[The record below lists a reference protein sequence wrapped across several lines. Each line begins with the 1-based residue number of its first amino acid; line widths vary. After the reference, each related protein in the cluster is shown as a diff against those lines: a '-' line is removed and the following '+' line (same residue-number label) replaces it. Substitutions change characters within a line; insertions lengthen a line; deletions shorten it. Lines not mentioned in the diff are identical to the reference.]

1 MSTYDNRSSVRAR
14 WHGGAR
20 LRWLALALVA
30 TVGVTAAACSSGG
43 DSPRANAVRTVKLAV
58 TASSLDTV
66 IYAVAEHENTF
77 AKHHIQ
83 VLLTNIQAGQ
93 EDIAMQQL
101 IQGAVDFTLTA
112 AADPITAD
120 SSFAAEGGSTPL
132 RIVAAGGSTTNVVL
146 ASKINYTGLDSLR
159 GLRLAVTDPTAN
171 HRIQFEWYLN
181 QHGTSAKKLGITF
194 VTVSSADLPTA
205 LANGQ
210 IDGFVHAEPTTSL
223 AIRQDHARLAF
234 NVTGAAQ
241 QAASRALTTRTS
253 YLKSNRQTVQ
263 DMVDALQDAGKDY
276 ATMSEATVVGIYST
290 WLGADSGLMTSIY
303 HSKAVDP
310 RMTPLRQAA
319 NAFWTADR
327 PAMVQEGT
335 LDNKATQGDLFDY
348 SFSQ

>member
-1 MSTYDNRSSVRAR
+1 MSAYDDRSRAHGR
-14 WHGGAR
+14 GGAR
-20 LRWLALALVA
+20 LRRLALALVA
-30 TVGVTAAACSSGG
+30 TVGVTAACSSGG
-43 DSPRANAVRTVKLAV
+43 DAPSANAVRTVRLAV

-66 IYAVAEHENTF
+66 LYAVAEHENTF

-83 VLLTNIQAGQ
+83 VLLTKLQSGQ

-112 AADPITAD
+112 AADPIAAD

-132 RIVAAGGSTTNVVL
+132 RIVAAGGSTTSVVL
-146 ASKINYTGLDSLR
+146 ASKIDYTGLASLR

-181 QHGTSAKKLGITF
+181 QHGTSAAKLGITF
-194 VTVSSADLPTA
+194 VTVSPADLPTA
-205 LANGQ
+205 LADGR

-223 AIRQDHARLAF
+223 VVQQDHARLAF
-234 NVTGAAQ
+234 NITGAAQ
-241 QAASRALTTRTS
+241 QAASQALTVGTS
-253 YLKSNRQTVQ
+253 YLKSHRQTVQ
-263 DMVDALQDAGKDY
+263 DVVDALRDASKDY

-290 WLGADSGLMTSIY
+290 WLGADSGLMASVY
-303 HSKAVDP
+303 HSEAVDP

-335 LDNKATQGDLFDY
+335 LDPKATQRDLFDY
-348 SFSQ
+348 SFSR